1 MTQPLDQEIRE
12 HLVRY
17 LSGELSLRDFNRW
30 FMPAT
35 WNIDRS
41 GNDDAER
48 LVGDI
53 GLALAELQAGHATE
67 EQVRVLFARLVH
79 TYTAL

>member
-1 MTQPLDQEIRE
+1 MAQSLDRQIRE

-35 WNIDRS
+35 WNVDRA

-67 EQVRVLFARLVH
+67 EHVRALFDRLVH
-79 TYTAL
+79 TRTTL

>member
-1 MTQPLDQEIRE
+1 MTQPLDQQIRE

-41 GNDDAER
+41 ANEDAER

-53 GLALAELQAGHATE
+53 GLALAELQAGHASE
-67 EQVRVLFARLVH
+67 DQVRALFDRLVH
-79 TYTAL
+79 THTAS